1 MRKTDQENGQR
12 SILTSPVVL
21 ITLAL
26 AIIGVAAMY
35 LMPTGAP
42 EPILVAPAKPT
53 ADVSP
58 VPGERTR
65 VISASPGS
73 GMKGLVPVADG
84 LDRDP
89 FLPPKLAFEN
99 DKSPREQKPAQPLF
113 RPVEP
118 QKPVAT
124 PEPVKSKPP
133 EPEIIWKGVVSSQ
146 GKRVAL
152 VGYLNKTYLLL
163 PGQQLPGTEYCLT
176 AIERDAFLFNSAT
189 NQLKVVRT
197 KGDAGK

>member
-1 MRKTDQENGQR
+1 MRKMDQENGQK

-35 LMPTGAP
+35 LVPTGAL
-42 EPILVAPAKPT
+42 EPALVAPAKPA

-58 VPGERTR
+58 APGNRTR
-65 VISASPGS
+65 GISASPS
-73 GMKGLVPVADG
+73 PEMKGLVSVVDG
-84 LDRDP
+84 GERDP
-89 FLPPKLAFEN
+89 FLPPKLAFES
-99 DKSPREQKPAQPLF
+99 DRSPRESKPVQPLF

-118 QKPVAT
+118 KEPVAT

-133 EPEIIWKGVVSSQ
+133 EPEIVWKGVVSSQ

-176 AIERDAFLFNSAT
+176 AIEGDAFLFNSAT
-189 NQLKVVRT
+189 SQLKVART